1 MTVTQTQVGN
11 PQNTSAGE
19 LPILVGILA
28 ILVGLYGLFLAVVGI
43 LAIFSSLGALAYPG
57 LVPFSAYGGTTI
69 AAGMLTLI
77 FGAILLFVA
86 IGLWDLETWALWLT
100 GIVTAGV
107 IVVLLWS
114 ASFGVALA
122 IAVVLLIYLIAVRR
136 HFY

>member
-1 MTVTQTQVGN
+1 MTVTQTQGGN
-11 PQNTSAGE
+11 QQSTSAGK

-28 ILVGLYGLFLAVVGI
+28 ILVGLFGLFLAVVGI
-43 LAIFSSLGALAYPG
+43 LAIFNSLGALEYPG

-86 IGLWDLETWALWLT
+86 MGLWALETWALWLT

-122 IAVVLLIYLIAVRR
+122 IAVVLLIYLIAVRK